1 MRTAQRT
8 CGAVD
13 VCRTRFAT
21 ALVDV
26 SLESGPTIPAAS
38 SDSPAGAAI
47 ADGLQPMDVDSADGG
62 EAQGD
67 AAAVVSEELLTLYT
81 QRLYEPATS
90 AFGQASVCE
99 GGSRPAW
106 GLGVHIYYLW
116 LFTHADGE
124 ADTTLRLREHERVCD
139 GQAYV

>member
-38 SDSPAGAAI
+38 SDSPVGAAI

-90 AFGQASVCE
+90 AFGQASVYARE
-99 GGSRPAW
+99 GV
-106 GLGVHIYYLW
+106 GLLRGLPFKYTIVAI
-116 LFTHADGE
+116 HAEDPT
-124 ADTTLRLREHERVCD
+124 DTTLACANMSLC
-139 GQAYV
+139 ATAKPTY

>member
-1 MRTAQRT
+1 MRTAQRA

-38 SDSPAGAAI
+38 SDSPAGAAV

-99 GGSRPAW
+99 GGRRPAW
-106 GLGVHIYYLW
+106 GAWRSNI
-116 LFTHADGE
+116 LFVAIHSRGQCGGHHALP
-124 ADTTLRLREHERVCD
+124 ART
-139 GQAYV
+139 

>member
-1 MRTAQRT
+1 VRTAQRA

-38 SDSPAGAAI
+38 SDSPVGAAI

-90 AFGQASVCE
+90 TFGQASVCE
-99 GGSRPAW
+99 GGSRSLG
-106 GLGVHIYYLW
+106 GLAFTYYLW
-116 LFTHADGE
+116 LFTHADGA
-124 ADTTLRLREHERVCD
+124 ADTTLRMREQERVCD

>member
-1 MRTAQRT
+1 MRTAQRA

-38 SDSPAGAAI
+38 SDSPVGAAI

-90 AFGQASVCE
+90 AFGQASVYARE
-99 GGSRPAW
+99 GV
-106 GLGVHIYYLW
+106 GLLRGLPFKYTIVAI
-116 LFTHADGE
+116 HAEGPT
-124 ADTTLRLREHERVCD
+124 DTTLACANMSLCATEKPT
-139 GQAYV
+139 Y